1 MRTAQRI
8 DPPAALGGEGQPH
21 DPAIAPITPARYETE
36 QLSPVDEL
44 DRRVVPDG
52 KMLSNLANR
61 RTPRVIVPA
70 NCQQQLMLCVGQ
82 PEVAS
87 TLLTPPVEASQ
98 LSSESQ
104 QPPIVR
110 VGKNH
115 AQQVLCHR

>member
-21 DPAIAPITPARYETE
+21 DPAIVPITPAGYETE
-36 QLSPVDEL
+36 QLRPVDEL
-44 DRRVVPDG
+44 DRRVVPDE

-87 TLLTPPVEASQ
+87 TLLTPPVETSQ

-104 QPPIVR
+104 QLPSVR
-110 VGKNH
+110 V
-115 AQQVLCHR
+115 